1 MAKKKD
7 PKKIIQ
13 RPVPSFANKARVFA
27 AIDEIVEIEYCP
39 ELKDFLCEIKV
50 FIDSKIK

>member
-13 RPVPSFANKARVFA
+13 RPVPSFANKARVFT
-27 AIDEIVEIEYCP
+27 AIDEIVDIEFCP
-39 ELKDFLCEIKV
+39 ELNNFLSEIKV
-50 FIDSKIK
+50 FIDSRIK